1 MFQRKQNNKK
11 RVLSLAAVII
21 LLIFTAYIVKSSMDN
36 KDISKI
42 SYRNRSYLYSN
53 EQIDKSKS
61 SPDLIKAFQE
71 SRSTG
76 VTTKGM
82 EVYDID
88 KNSKNVSTV
97 IFLKTKQNK
106 FLIYSLSGGP

>member
-1 MFQRKQNNKK
+1 MFQRKQDNKK
-11 RVLSLAAVII
+11 RALSLAAVII

-36 KDISKI
+36 KDTSKI

-53 EQIDKSKS
+53 EQIDKSRS
-61 SPDLIKAFQE
+61 NPDLLKEFQK
-71 SRSTG
+71 SRPTG

>member
-11 RVLSLAAVII
+11 RILCVAAMII
-21 LLIFTAYIVKSSMDN
+21 LLIFTVYIVKSSMDI

-53 EQIDKSKS
+53 EQIDKSKI
-61 SPDLIKAFQE
+61 SPELLKEFQK
-71 SRSTG
+71 SRYTG